1 MSLHPMVE
9 EAIQEID
16 AAFFS
21 GDQFHAEEDLARIE
35 KFLLRWGREATR
47 IKADLNSQEQD
58 EE

>member
-1 MSLHPMVE
+1 MSLQPMVE

-21 GDQFHAEEDLARIE
+21 GDQFYTEEDLARIE

-47 IKADLNSQEQD
+47 IKAVINSQDQD